1 MIDREQ
7 FLLDRKQGI
16 GGSDVAAIMGLS
28 PWKTPLGVYLD
39 KVSDIN
45 RDNDNKHLK
54 RGRRLERYILEEYSE
69 EKNVNVQTDLPQFKD
84 SIYPFLVGHVDGQ
97 VINSSNSK
105 IYVEAKSY
113 YGRLSDWQGKIP
125 DYYLPQVAHYSSL
138 TNADRVDVA
147 VLAGNWEFGCFSYYR
162 NKEYENK
169 VRNAAIDFW
178 QNHVLKNIPPKI
190 TTSDDAIRLYPQDDD
205 SLKYASS
212 EVDLQLEELAKLQ
225 TDRKNIEKQEEL
237 LKASIMDYMGSSSL
251 LKSNIGYK
259 ISWRTQTQHR
269 VNIELLKK
277 QQPEIYN
284 RFIHNI
290 NIRTFKLLK
299 EKE

>member
-45 RDNDNKHLK
+45 PDNYNKHLK

-97 VINSSNSK
+97 VINSGNSK

-190 TTSDDAIRLYPQDDD
+190 TTSDDAWLPPQDGDD
-205 SLKYASS
+205 LKYASS

-225 TDRKNIEKQEEL
+225 TERKNIAKREEL
-237 LKASIMDYMGSSSL
+237 LKARIMDYMGSSSL
-251 LKSNIGYK
+251 LKSNTGYK
-259 ISWRTQTQHR
+259 ISWKTQTQHR

-277 QQPEIYN
+277 QQAEIYN
-284 RFIHNI
+284 QFIYNI
-290 NIRTFKLLK
+290 NIRPFKLIK
-299 EKE
+299 EEE